1 MKNQNDKILKY
12 PKLKKYFDILV
23 IIGVLLLLIKFALFI
38 YVKISGSEVGFI
50 NNNILYSIIPL
61 LILFIGVIGSE
72 ILNRKTK

>member
-12 PKLKKYFDILV
+12 PKLKKSFDILV